1 MALLL
6 PTQTF
11 LNDVTDSLGD
21 LAIKLTAVLLVAI
34 LLLFLVRISVKRF
47 VNAAVKRAQDR
58 APEIA
63 RRAENTEDLSQIVM
77 EQRTVQ
83 RSKAVGQ
90 IVRSVLALIIWS
102 VTIIMVLSVL
112 GINVAPILASA
123 GVAGVAIGFGAQT
136 LIKDFLAG
144 IFIIFEDQY
153 GIGDIVDL
161 GPAVGTVEEVGL
173 RITRLR
179 DLGGVVWYVRNGEIL
194 RVANRSQGWT
204 LAIVDVPVAYNEDLE
219 KVRQVVDKVGQEML
233 EDDQYFGQLLGIP
246 TYAGVEQVTG
256 DAVFLRIV
264 AKTAPDQPIQMAR
277 IIREKLKLAF
287 DKSGIR
293 VPVLARPYLPGS
305 SQQQNSNQ
313 K

>member
-1 MALLL
+1 MNL
-6 PTQTF
+6 PLTTF
-11 LNDVTDSLGD
+11 LGDITDSLGEVALK
-21 LAIKLTAVLLVAI
+21 LAAVFLISIILTLI
-34 LLLFLVRISVKRF
+34 ISLTVKSF
-47 VNAAVKRAQDR
+47 VNNAVKKAQLR
-58 APEIA
+58 APEFI
-63 RRAENTEDLSQIVM
+63 RRAENTEDLSQLVM

-90 IVRSVLALIIWS
+90 IVKSTIALITWS
-102 VTIIMVLSVL
+102 VATILVLSIL

-123 GVAGVAIGFGAQT
+123 GIAGVALGFGAQT

-144 IFIIFEDQY
+144 IFIILEDQY

-179 DLGGVVWYVRNGEIL
+179 DLGGVVWYVRNGEIM

-219 KVRQVVDKVGQEML
+219 KVRKVIEKVGLEML
-233 EDDQYFGQLLGIP
+233 DDQQYFGQLLGAP
-246 TYAGVEQVTG
+246 AYAGVEQVTG

-277 IIREKLKLAF
+277 TIREKLKNAF
-287 DKSGIR
+287 DVAGIKM
-293 VPVLARPYLPGS
+293 PVLARPYLPGS
-305 SQQQNSNQ
+305 GQPPNSQQR
-313 K
+313 

>member
-1 MALLL
+1 MSTL
-6 PTQTF
+6 PRETF
-11 LNDVTDSLGD
+11 LSNVTDSLAEVS
-21 LAIKLTAVLLVAI
+21 LKLIAVLIVALI
-34 LLLFLVRISVKRF
+34 VTFIIRISVKSF
-47 VNAAVKRAQDR
+47 VNTAIKRAQLK
-58 APEIA
+58 APELA

-90 IVRSVLALIIWS
+90 IIRSTVILITWS
-102 VTIIMVLSVL
+102 VTTILFLSIL

-123 GVAGVAIGFGAQT
+123 GIAGVAIGFGAQT

-144 IFIIFEDQY
+144 VFIILEDQY

-179 DLGGVVWYVRNGEIL
+179 DLGGVVWYVRNGEIM

-219 KVRQVVDKVGQEML
+219 KVRKVIEKVGLEML
-233 EDDQYFGQLLGIP
+233 DDPQYFGQLLGTP
-246 TYAGVEQVTG
+246 SYAGVEQVSG
-256 DAVFLRIV
+256 EAVFLRIV

-277 IIREKLKLAF
+277 IIREKLKMAF
-287 DKSGIR
+287 DQAGIK

-305 SQQQNSNQ
+305 NQPQNPQQR
-313 K
+313 

>member
-1 MALLL
+1 MNFL
-6 PTQTF
+6 PKETF
-11 LNDVTDSLGD
+11 LSNITDSLAEVS
-21 LAIKLTAVLLVAI
+21 LKIVAVLIVAI
-34 LLLFLVRISVKRF
+34 IITFLIRFSVKSF
-47 VNAAVKRAQDR
+47 VNTAIKRAQLR
-58 APEIA
+58 APEIT

-90 IVRSVLALIIWS
+90 IVRSTFTLITWS
-102 VTIIMVLSVL
+102 VAVILFLSIL

-123 GVAGVAIGFGAQT
+123 GIAGVAIGFGAQT

-144 IFIIFEDQY
+144 IFIILEDQY

-219 KVRQVVDKVGQEML
+219 KVRKVIEQVGVEML
-233 EDDQYFGQLLGIP
+233 DDPQYFGQLLGTP
-246 TYAGVEQVTG
+246 SYAGVEQVSG

-277 IIREKLKLAF
+277 TIREKLKLAF
-287 DKSGIR
+287 DQAGIK
-293 VPVLARPYLPGS
+293 VPVLARPYVPGTNQPPNP
-305 SQQQNSNQ
+305 QQR
-313 K
+313 

>member
-1 MALLL
+1 MQFIAN
-6 PTQTF
+6 QTF
-11 LNDVTDSLGD
+11 FNDVTDSLGE
-21 LAIKLTAVLLVAI
+21 LAIKLVALLIVAIVLLFV
-34 LLLFLVRISVKRF
+34 VRISVKRF
-47 VNAAVKRAQDR
+47 VNAAVKRAQNR
-58 APEIA
+58 APEISQ
-63 RRAENTEDLSQIVM
+63 RAENTEDLSQLVM

-90 IVRSVLALIIWS
+90 IVRSVLSLIIWS
-102 VTIIMVLSVL
+102 VTIIMVLSIL

-219 KVRQVVDKVGQEML
+219 RVRQVVDKVGQEML
-233 EDDQYFGQLLGIP
+233 EDPQYFGQLLGIP

-277 IIREKLKLAF
+277 IIREKLKMAF
-287 DKSGIR
+287 DESGIR
-293 VPVLARPYLPGS
+293 VPVLARPYLPGA
-305 SQQQNSNQ
+305 SQQQNPNQ

>member
-1 MALLL
+1 MNFL
-6 PTQTF
+6 PKETF
-11 LNDVTDSLGD
+11 LSNITDSLAEVS
-21 LAIKLTAVLLVAI
+21 LKIVAVLIVAI
-34 LLLFLVRISVKRF
+34 IITFLIRFSVKSF
-47 VNAAVKRAQDR
+47 VNTAIKRAQLR
-58 APEIA
+58 APEIT

-90 IVRSVLALIIWS
+90 IVRSTFTLITWS
-102 VTIIMVLSVL
+102 VAVILFLSIL

-123 GVAGVAIGFGAQT
+123 GIAGVAIGFGAQT

-144 IFIIFEDQY
+144 IFIILEDQY

-219 KVRQVVDKVGQEML
+219 KVRKV
-233 EDDQYFGQLLGIP
+233 I
-246 TYAGVEQVTG
+246 EQVMG
-256 DAVFLRIV
+256 VKND
-264 AKTAPDQPIQMAR
+264 R
-277 IIREKLKLAF
+277 II
-287 DKSGIR
+287 DI
-293 VPVLARPYLPGS
+293 
-305 SQQQNSNQ
+305 N
-313 K
+313 

>member
-1 MALLL
+1 MNEE
-6 PTQTF
+6 TF
-11 LNDVTDSLGD
+11 LSNITNSLAEVSLK
-21 LAIKLTAVLLVAI
+21 LAAVLLVSIA
-34 LLLFLVRISVKRF
+34 LTLVIRYSVKGF
-47 VNAAVKRAQDR
+47 VNTAIKRAQLR
-58 APEIA
+58 APDLTK
-63 RRAENTEDLSQIVM
+63 RAENTEDLSQLVM

-90 IVRSVLALIIWS
+90 IVRSSLLLTIWT
-102 VTIIMVLSVL
+102 VATILFLSIL

-123 GVAGVAIGFGAQT
+123 GIAGVAIGFGAQT

-144 IFIIFEDQY
+144 IFIILEDQY

-179 DLGGVVWYVRNGEIL
+179 DLGGVVWYVRNGEIM

-219 KVRQVVDKVGQEML
+219 RVRTVIEEVGEEML
-233 EDDQYFGQLLGIP
+233 TDPQYFGQLLGTP
-246 TYAGVEQVTG
+246 TYAGVEQVSG

-277 IIREKLKLAF
+277 IIREKLKVAF
-287 DKSGIR
+287 DQAGIK
-293 VPVLARPYLPGS
+293 VPVLARPYLPGNTQ
-305 SQQQNSNQ
+305 SQNPQQR
-313 K
+313 

>member
-1 MALLL
+1 MQDF
-6 PTQTF
+6 PSQTF
-11 LNDVTDSLGD
+11 LNDVTDSLGEV
-21 LAIKLTAVLLVAI
+21 AIKLVAVLIIAV

-47 VNAAVKRAQDR
+47 VNSAIKRAQAR
-58 APEIA
+58 APEIG

-90 IVRSVLALIIWS
+90 IVRSVLSLLIWS
-102 VTIIMVLSVL
+102 VTAILFLSIL
-112 GINVAPILASA
+112 GINVTPVLASA

-219 KVRQVVDKVGQEML
+219 RVRQVVEKVGQEML
-233 EDDQYFGQLLGIP
+233 DDPQYIGQLLGTP
-246 TYAGVEQVTG
+246 TYAGVEQVSG

-277 IIREKLKLAF
+277 IIREKLKMAF
-287 DKSGIR
+287 DQAGIR
-293 VPVLARPYLPGS
+293 VPVLARPYLPGT
-305 SQQQNSNQ
+305 SQPQNPNQ

>member
-1 MALLL
+1 
-6 PTQTF
+6 
-11 LNDVTDSLGD
+11 
-21 LAIKLTAVLLVAI
+21 
-34 LLLFLVRISVKRF
+34 
-47 VNAAVKRAQDR
+47 
-58 APEIA
+58 
-63 RRAENTEDLSQIVM
+63 
-77 EQRTVQ
+77 
-83 RSKAVGQ
+83 
-90 IVRSVLALIIWS
+90 
-102 VTIIMVLSVL
+102 
-112 GINVAPILASA
+112 
-123 GVAGVAIGFGAQT
+123 
-136 LIKDFLAG
+136 
-144 IFIIFEDQY
+144 
-153 GIGDIVDL
+153 
-161 GPAVGTVEEVGL
+161 
-173 RITRLR
+173 
-179 DLGGVVWYVRNGEIL
+179 
-194 RVANRSQGWT
+194 
-204 LAIVDVPVAYNEDLE
+204 VDVPVAYNEDLE

>member
-1 MALLL
+1 MQDF
-6 PTQTF
+6 PSQTF
-11 LNDVTDSLGD
+11 LNDVTDSLGEV
-21 LAIKLTAVLLVAI
+21 AIKLVAVLIIAV

-47 VNAAVKRAQDR
+47 VNSAIKRAQDR
-58 APEIA
+58 APEIG

-90 IVRSVLALIIWS
+90 IVRSVFSLLIWS
-102 VTIIMVLSVL
+102 VTAILFLSIL
-112 GINVAPILASA
+112 GINVTPVLASA

-219 KVRQVVDKVGQEML
+219 RVRQVVEKVGQEML
-233 EDDQYFGQLLGIP
+233 DDPQYFGQLLGTP
-246 TYAGVEQVTG
+246 TYAGVEQVSG

-277 IIREKLKLAF
+277 IIREKLKMAF
-287 DKSGIR
+287 DQAGIN

-305 SQQQNSNQ
+305 SQPQNPNQ

>member
-1 MALLL
+1 MNSL
-6 PTQTF
+6 PLETF
-11 LNDVTDSLGD
+11 LTDVTDSLGEVA
-21 LAIKLTAVLLVAI
+21 LKLFAVLLISII
-34 LLLFLVRISVKRF
+34 LTLIIRLSVKSF
-47 VNAAVKRAQDR
+47 VNTAVKKAQQR
-58 APEIA
+58 APEFA
-63 RRAENTEDLSQIVM
+63 RRAENTEDLSQLVM

-90 IVRSVLALIIWS
+90 IIKSTLALIIWS
-102 VTIIMVLSVL
+102 VAVIMVLSIL

-123 GVAGVAIGFGAQT
+123 GIAGVALGFGAQT

-144 IFIIFEDQY
+144 IFIILEDQY

-219 KVRQVVDKVGQEML
+219 KVRKVIEKVGLEML
-233 EDDQYFGQLLGIP
+233 DDPQYFGQLLGAP
-246 TYAGVEQVTG
+246 AYAGVEQVTG

-277 IIREKLKLAF
+277 TIREKLKNAF
-287 DKSGIR
+287 DAAEIKM
-293 VPVLARPYLPGS
+293 PVLARPYLPGS
-305 SQQQNSNQ
+305 GQPPNPQQR
-313 K
+313 

>member
-1 MALLL
+1 MNSL
-6 PTQTF
+6 PFETF
-11 LNDVTDSLGD
+11 LTDVTDSLGEVA
-21 LAIKLTAVLLVAI
+21 LKLFAVLLISIVLTLI
-34 LLLFLVRISVKRF
+34 IRLSVKSF
-47 VNAAVKRAQDR
+47 VNTAVKKAQQR
-58 APEIA
+58 APEFA
-63 RRAENTEDLSQIVM
+63 RRAENTEDLSQLVM

-90 IVRSVLALIIWS
+90 IIKSTVALIIWS
-102 VTIIMVLSVL
+102 VAVIMVLSIL

-123 GVAGVAIGFGAQT
+123 GIAGVALGFGAQT

-144 IFIIFEDQY
+144 IFIILEDQY

-219 KVRQVVDKVGQEML
+219 KVRKVIEKVGLEML
-233 EDDQYFGQLLGIP
+233 DDPQYFGQLLGSP
-246 TYAGVEQVTG
+246 AYAGVEQVTG

-277 IIREKLKLAF
+277 TIREKLKNAF
-287 DKSGIR
+287 DAEGIKM
-293 VPVLARPYLPGS
+293 PVLARPYLPGS
-305 SQQQNSNQ
+305 GQPPNPQQR
-313 K
+313 

>member
-1 MALLL
+1 MQFIAN
-6 PTQTF
+6 QTF
-11 LNDVTDSLGD
+11 LNDVTDSMGELV
-21 LAIKLTAVLLVAI
+21 IKLVALLIIAIVLLFV
-34 LLLFLVRISVKRF
+34 VRISVKRF

-58 APEIA
+58 APEISQ
-63 RRAENTEDLSQIVM
+63 RAENTEDLSQLVM

-90 IVRSVLALIIWS
+90 IVRSVLSLIIWS
-102 VTIIMVLSVL
+102 VTVIMVLSIL

-219 KVRQVVDKVGQEML
+219 RVRQVVDKVGQEML
-233 EDDQYFGQLLGIP
+233 EDPQYFGQLLGIP

-277 IIREKLKLAF
+277 IIREKLKMAF
-287 DKSGIR
+287 DESGIR

-305 SQQQNSNQ
+305 SQQQNPNQ

>member
-1 MALLL
+1 MKLL
-6 PTQTF
+6 PLNTF
-11 LNDVTDSLGD
+11 LGDVTDSLGEVA
-21 LAIKLTAVLLVAI
+21 LKLFAVLLVSVI
-34 LLLFLVRISVKRF
+34 LTLIIRISVKSF
-47 VNAAVKRAQDR
+47 VNTAIKKAQQR
-58 APEIA
+58 APDFS
-63 RRAENTEDLSQIVM
+63 RRAENTEDLSQLVM
-77 EQRTVQ
+77 QQRTVQ

-90 IVRSVLALIIWS
+90 IIKSTMALIIWS
-102 VTIIMVLSVL
+102 VFTILVLSVL

-123 GVAGVAIGFGAQT
+123 GIAGVALGFGAQT

-144 IFIIFEDQY
+144 IFIILEDQY

-179 DLGGVVWYVRNGEIL
+179 DLGGVVWYVRNGEIM

-219 KVRQVVDKVGQEML
+219 KVRKVIEDVGLEML
-233 EDDQYFGQLLGIP
+233 ADPQYFGQLLGAP
-246 TYAGVEQVTG
+246 SYAGVEQVTG

-277 IIREKLKLAF
+277 TIREKLKNAF
-287 DKSGIR
+287 DVAEIKM
-293 VPVLARPYLPGS
+293 PVLARPYLPGS
-305 SQQQNSNQ
+305 GQPSNSPPR
-313 K
+313 